1 METRTLKNP
10 RCKFRGREELSHVIR
25 NMEYDD
31 AMAAVSSAINAQVFT
46 IADNGN
52 YSGEAVEAAEKLL
65 AAWFRVQ
72 RPEWAEG

>member
-1 METRTLKNP
+1 MK
-10 RCKFRGREELSHVIR
+10 
-25 NMEYDD
+25 YDD